1 MSSEKL
7 GMTLKR
13 IRTTRKMTQ
22 TALAERAGVHR
33 IYVAQ
38 IEAGT
43 KVPSIATLEKIA
55 AVLKVKV
62 GRLLE

>member
-1 MSSEKL
+1 
-7 GMTLKR
+7 MTLKR

-22 TALAERAGVHR
+22 AALAELAGVHR
-33 IYVAQ
+33 IYIAQ

>member
-1 MSSEKL
+1 MSPEKL

-13 IRTTRKMTQ
+13 IRTTRRLTQ
-22 TALAERAGVHR
+22 AALAERAGLHR
-33 IYVAQ
+33 IYIAQ

-43 KVPSIATLEKIA
+43 KVPSIATLERIA